1 MGGLLGSSACAA
13 HPAWTHAPTPTRI
26 DGALCHPGLAEGLP
40 DADRARAAARLAAAR
55 AAVLSTGEGASA
67 EGLRAEARGAEL
79 AVWRGEA
86 GGDAIAL
93 RLRDEAVIASD
104 AVAYVD
110 VDYPLYDARVRVCVD
125 DASAEALARLSARAV
140 EPSTAE
146 LDAALESFE
155 GRLEAGDGK
164 GALEALAKATALAS
178 DAASKEKLAAA
189 RSRFAKALS
198 ARAVG
203 GGASILWS
211 GRPLVGVDA
220 RCVAPEGCA
229 AAGPTDAEGLLPI
242 AGPVA
247 RVAVAGIELEVA
259 PARAR
264 VRICGRGI
272 DEVVA
277 EAVTALSVAGFDA
290 EAGDCEGAE
299 VVLRLAR
306 PKTRCKKKGKVTRC
320 RAAVGGKLSLAGRS
334 SKLVAKTSETAADRA
349 DAEGGALDRA
359 WIDLAAQLRGA
370 LSAD

>member
-1 MGGLLGSSACAA
+1 MGGLLGVSACAA
-13 HPAWTHAPTPTRI
+13 HPAWIHGTTPTRL
-26 DGALCHPGLAEGLP
+26 DGALCHAGLAEGLP

-55 AAVLSTGEGASA
+55 AAVLSTGERASA
-67 EGLRAEARGAEL
+67 EGLRAELRGAEL

-86 GGDAIAL
+86 DVGAIAL

-125 DASAEALARLSARAV
+125 DAGAEALARLSAGPV
-140 EPSTAE
+140 EPSGAA

-164 GALEALAKATALAS
+164 GALEALAKATELATDADAREKL
-178 DAASKEKLAAA
+178 DAARA
-189 RSRFAKALS
+189 RFAKALS
-198 ARAVG
+198 AKAVG

-211 GRPLVGVDA
+211 GRPLVGVAA
-220 RCVAPEGCA
+220 RCVAPDGCA
-229 AAGPTDAEGLLPI
+229 ATGATDAAGLLSI
-242 AGPVA
+242 SGPVA

-259 PARAR
+259 PARTR

-277 EAVTALSVAGFDA
+277 DAVTALSVAGLDA

-320 RAAVGGKLSLAGRS
+320 RAAVGGKLSQGGRS
-334 SKLVAKTSETAADRA
+334 SKLVAKTSETSADRA

-370 LSAD
+370 LAAE